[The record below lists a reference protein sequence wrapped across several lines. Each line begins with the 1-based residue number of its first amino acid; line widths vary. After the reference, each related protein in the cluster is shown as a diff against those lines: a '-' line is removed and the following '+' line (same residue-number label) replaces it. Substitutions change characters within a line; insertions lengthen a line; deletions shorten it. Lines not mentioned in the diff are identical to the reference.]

1 MAVDVRADRRGPARM
16 ARRRRG
22 FSYITEVRAMAEGFR
37 VTYQTLAA
45 DSDELHAA
53 FDEGLQVASSWLGKS
68 HPFYVDGDA
77 RWNKDVEV
85 ERSPIDR
92 DLLIGDFSKATRQDA
107 QDAIAAAKAFAPE
120 WAGTS
125 WQDRNK
131 IMNAVADLISEHRNA
146 LSALLTIEVGK
157 SRLEA
162 LGDVEETADL
172 IRYYIHQMEENDGFA
187 VKMGQLSPN
196 EHTRSVLR
204 PYGVWAIISPF
215 NFPMAL
221 AGGPAGGALVAGNTV
236 VFKPSHQG
244 YLTGLKLY
252 ELMIEG
258 GVPTGAFHVLTGP
271 GSTVGDELT
280 NNPDVDGLT
289 FTGSYPV
296 GMHIYKTFAKDYPK
310 PAICEMGGK
319 NPAIVTA
326 KADLDKATDGVMR
339 SAFGYSGQKCSACS
353 RVYVERPVYDI
364 FVSQLV
370 EKASKLQVGD
380 PRQRGTYTGPV
391 INSKS
396 VETFEEAVKDVAVG
410 GGEVLLGGQR
420 IDDGDLARGNF
431 VEPTIVAAPLENRV
445 WRDELFVPFVAVG
458 PVDSLDQAL
467 ELANDT
473 EYGLTAGLYS
483 DDQSEID
490 RFLNTIEA
498 GVVYVNR
505 RAGAT
510 TGAWPGVQPF
520 GGWKGSGTTGKAG
533 GGLHYVQQYLRE
545 QSQTVIED

>member
-1 MAVDVRADRRGPARM
+1 M
-16 ARRRRG
+16 
-22 FSYITEVRAMAEGFR
+22 TQGFR
-37 VTYQTLAA
+37 VTYQTMAA
-45 DSDELHAA
+45 DSDELHKA
-53 FDEGLQVASSWLGKS
+53 FDEGLQIAGSWLGQS
-68 HPFYVDGDA
+68 HPFYVDGEA
-77 RWNKDVEV
+77 RWNNEVEV
-85 ERSPIDR
+85 ERSPIDS
-92 DLLIGDFSKATRQDA
+92 DLIIGDFSQATRQDA
-107 QDAIAAAKAFAPE
+107 KDAIAAAKAAAPE
-120 WAGTS
+120 WAGMA

-131 IMNAVADLISEHRNA
+131 VMNAVADLISSHRSE

-172 IRYYIHQMEENDGFA
+172 IRYYIHQMEEHDGFSF
-187 VKMGQLSPN
+187 KMGQLSPN
-196 EHTRSVLR
+196 EHTRSVLK
-204 PYGVWAIISPF
+204 PFGVWAVISPF

-289 FTGSYPV
+289 FTGSYSV
-296 GMHIYKTFAKDYPK
+296 GMNIYKTFAKDYPK

-319 NPAIVTA
+319 NPAIVSA

-353 RVYVERPVYDI
+353 RVYVERPVYDA
-364 FVSQLV
+364 FVAQLV
-370 EKASKLQVGD
+370 EKASKLVVGD
-380 PRQRGTYTGPV
+380 PRERGSYTGPV
-391 INSKS
+391 INEKS
-396 VETFEEAVKDVAVG
+396 VETFEQAVKDVAMG
-410 GGEVLLGGQR
+410 GGDVVLGGQR
-420 IDDGDLARGNF
+420 VTDGDLARGNF
-431 VEPTIVAAPLENRV
+431 VQPTIVAAPLENRV
-445 WRDELFVPFVAVG
+445 WKDELFVPFVAVA
-458 PVDSLDQAL
+458 PVDSIDEAL
-467 ELANDT
+467 GYANDT
-473 EYGLTAGLYS
+473 EYGLTAGFYS
-483 DDQSEID
+483 EDQGEID
-490 RFLNTIEA
+490 RFLTTIEA

-520 GGWKGSGTTGKAG
+520 GGWKGSGTSGKAG
-533 GGLHYVQQYLRE
+533 GGLYYVQQYLRE
-545 QSQTVIED
+545 QSQTVIAD